1 MGRWPDGP
9 RRNMSV
15 AVAPMAAPM
24 SAAVSRSYWAS
35 RPVPPSRADSRTRGP
50 RFGRIGIDVAIF
62 ELL

>member
-1 MGRWPDGP
+1 MGRPPEGP
-9 RRNMSV
+9 RRSRSV

-35 RPVPPSRADSRTRGP
+35 RPSAPARADSRTRGP
-50 RFGRIGIDVAIF
+50 RFGLIGIVVAIF